1 MLQNRQ
7 AGTLCMYR
15 TVFKHLLL
23 YVFEYM
29 QYVLLRNDCVFSYEK
44 LFFFAFDIFRELRV

>member
-1 MLQNRQ
+1 
-7 AGTLCMYR
+7 MYR

-29 QYVLLRNDCVFSYEK
+29 QYVLLGMTVFLATKNNS
-44 LFFFAFDIFRELRV
+44 LLHLIFSEN